1 MERFTHRV
9 GQFIT
14 EWCDKDHCH
23 YCDKEGRCRA
33 FEPIG
38 SYMITPK
45 GNQLK
50 RVCADAFI
58 ERLAELEDKLE
69 SGRLVEQPCKVGDT
83 VWLVKYLT
91 CKGTPPVEI
100 FDEWVIDKIVTIK
113 HGTVF
118 YGTHEGTEDFRPFGD
133 DEYKVNWFTD
143 KAEAEAKLKELRGE
157 K

>member
-50 RVCADAFI
+50 RVCMDAFL

-69 SGRLVEQPCKVGDT
+69 SGKLIELPCLRKTTLKWKDKEIIQYQLVYLNQYGDVCT
-83 VWLVKYLT
+83 TIY
-91 CKGTPPVEI
+91 GE
-100 FDEWVIDKIVTIK
+100 DELK
-113 HGTVF
+113 
-118 YGTHEGTEDFRPFGD
+118 
-133 DEYKVNWFTD
+133 
-143 KAEAEAKLKELRGE
+143 EAKQKLKDLKGE
-157 K
+157 Q